1 MEKRMNQ
8 MQLMMVQRLI
18 VPQEVEEQKHDV

>member
-8 MQLMMVQRLI
+8 MQLMMEQRLME
-18 VPQEVEEQKHDV
+18 PQEVEEQKHDV

>member
-8 MQLMMVQRLI
+8 MQLMMEQRLI
-18 VPQEVEEQKHDV
+18 VPQEVAEQKHDV